1 MGKKI
6 DVRVSDYERE
16 IAEKLADE
24 MGLKISELVRF
35 LLDSFDPSMEQP
47 RKSTFVDKNGREIE
61 GKEYPPFGI
70 SILALQVEKL
80 KDSDKKFK
88 EEADLMGELKYCNYL
103 ISNIANN
110 TNQIAHYLNKYG
122 RSGQVDFEAVKNSL
136 ADLKKQSQNASR
148 RIENHFKFK

>member
-24 MGLKISELVRF
+24 MGLKISELIRF

-47 RKSTFVDKNGREIE
+47 RKTMFVDKNGRKIE

-70 SILALQVEKL
+70 SILALQAEKL

-122 RSGQVDFEAVKNSL
+122 RSGQVNFEAVKNSL
-136 ADLKKQSQNASR
+136 ADLKNQSDNASR
-148 RIENHFKFK
+148 RIKNHFKFK